1 MNLQKAVATAREI
14 VNERGDFVYNP
25 INIGG
30 RCAYV
35 PITDP
40 RFPESAKTDAA
51 PGAQTSPC
59 LVGEIFLRTDGLTDA
74 QASST
79 QGVATTFPDLDRNT
93 TAFLRALQGA
103 QDSGASWSQA
113 LAEALTILQNE
124 MPSAYAKIA
133 E

>member
-14 VNERGDFVYNP
+14 VKERGDFVYNP

-40 RFPESAKTDAA
+40 RFPESLKDYAA
-51 PGAQTSPC
+51 PGAKVSPC

-74 QASST
+74 QASAVE
-79 QGVATTFPDLDRNT
+79 GVSFTFPHLDKNT
-93 TAFLRALQGA
+93 KAFLRILQNE
-103 QDSGASWSQA
+103 QDSGASWGQA
-113 LAEALTILQNE
+113 LAEALTMLQNE
-124 MPSAYAKIA
+124 MPSVYARIA